1 VTGTETGVQE
11 RRGLRLLVLAPN
23 PEISGPFPGPIARI
37 AYSLISALRGAGCTV
52 DPELWGRHE
61 ADESNAARVAGRARD
76 LARIRG
82 KITSG
87 RFDVVFV
94 NTTHD
99 WRALPRDLLLL
110 FSLPQRVPCVLLYHG
125 SRAELLTSP
134 GHTLFKCATRLLLR
148 RSRAV
153 LVLSRAEAR
162 QWLSFSPRTSV
173 HVVSNPFSS
182 GCESPPR
189 RNTRPTSF
197 RVLYAG
203 RLVREKGL
211 FELLEAMAHVVRQ
224 EECTLLIAGEG
235 PSEGDLRRLIADLGL
250 RDHVTLLGFLGQEEL
265 EAVYAQ
271 ADMLVLPSYREGF
284 PTVLLEAM
292 SHGLPL
298 VTTPIRGAV
307 DHLIERENV
316 LFVPPQSSRELAEA
330 IIMLARDEP
339 LRRKLGENNLS
350 KVRDFA
356 PERVVQDYLEIFD
369 QVAGRTTS
377 P

>member
-1 VTGTETGVQE
+1 VTAPETRIRE

-37 AYSLISALRGAGCTV
+37 AYSLVDALEGAGCIV
-52 DPELWGRHE
+52 ERELWGRHE
-61 ADESNAARVAGRARD
+61 AHESNAARVAGRARD
-76 LARIRG
+76 LARIRR
-82 KITSG
+82 KIASG

-99 WRALPRDLLLL
+99 WRALPRDLLLML
-110 FSLPQRVPCVLLYHG
+110 SLPRRVPWVLLYHG
-125 SRAELLTSP
+125 SRADLLTSP
-134 GHTLFKCATRLLLR
+134 GHALFKRATRCLLG

-153 LVLSRAEAR
+153 LVLSSVEAR
-162 QWLSFSPRTSV
+162 QWSNFSPRTSV

-182 GCESPPR
+182 GSGSSPR
-189 RNTRPTSF
+189 RNAQAASV

-211 FELLEAMAHVVRQ
+211 FELLEAMAQVVQQ
-224 EECTLLIAGEG
+224 EECVLLIAGEG
-235 PSEGDLRRLIADLGL
+235 PSEGDLQRLTADLEL
-250 RDHVTLLGFLGQEEL
+250 RDHVTFLGFLGQEEL

-271 ADMLVLPSYREGF
+271 VDMLVLPSHREGF

-316 LFVPPQSSRELAEA
+316 LFVPPQSPRELAEA
-330 IIMLARDEP
+330 IITLARDEP

-356 PERVVQDYLEIFD
+356 PERVVQDYIAIFE

-377 P
+377 S

>member
-37 AYSLISALRGAGCTV
+37 AYSLVNALRGAGCIV
-52 DPELWGRHE
+52 EPELWGRHE
-61 ADESNAARVAGRARD
+61 ADESNVARVAGRARD
-76 LARIRG
+76 LARIRR
-82 KITSG
+82 KIVSG
-87 RFDVVFV
+87 RFDVVFI

-110 FSLPQRVPCVLLYHG
+110 FSLPRRVPCVLLYHG
-125 SRAELLTSP
+125 SRAELLASP
-134 GHTLFKCATRLLLR
+134 GRALFKCATRLLLR

-153 LVLSRAEAR
+153 LVLSSVEAR

-182 GCESPPR
+182 GSGSPPR
-189 RNTRPTSF
+189 RNAKATSV
-197 RVLYAG
+197 RVLFAG
-203 RLVREKGL
+203 WLVRRKGL
-211 FELLEAMAHVVRQ
+211 FELLEAMAQVVKQ

-235 PSEGDLRRLIADLGL
+235 PSEGDLRLLAADLEL
-250 RDHVTLLGFLGQEEL
+250 QDHVTFLGFLSQEEL
-265 EAVYAQ
+265 EAVYSQ
-271 ADMLVLPSYREGF
+271 VDMLVLPSYREGF

-298 VTTPIRGAV
+298 ITTPIRVAV

-316 LFVPPQSSRELAEA
+316 LYVPPQSASELAEA
-330 IIMLARDEP
+330 IITLARDEP

-356 PERVVQDYLEIFD
+356 PERVVQDYIEIFE